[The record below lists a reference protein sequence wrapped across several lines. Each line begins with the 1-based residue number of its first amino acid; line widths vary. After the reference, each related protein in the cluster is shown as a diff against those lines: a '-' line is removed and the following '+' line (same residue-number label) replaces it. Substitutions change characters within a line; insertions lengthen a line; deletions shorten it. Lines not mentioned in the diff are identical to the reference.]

1 MTAMPTISNSATKM
15 IKKIPNGSLYQAGSV
30 LRFVAFVV
38 NPGVDDG
45 KGDFVRPFSP
55 GVERKMLCS
64 RSFPD
69 TIVLSLEKYQ
79 LALKL

>member
-1 MTAMPTISNSATKM
+1 MFRFFMALIRMAMPTIGNSATKM
-15 IKKIPNGSLYQAGSV
+15 IKMIPHSSLYQAGSV

-55 GVERKMLCS
+55 GVEEE
-64 RSFPD
+64 D
-69 TIVLSLEKYQ
+69 V
-79 LALKL
+79 